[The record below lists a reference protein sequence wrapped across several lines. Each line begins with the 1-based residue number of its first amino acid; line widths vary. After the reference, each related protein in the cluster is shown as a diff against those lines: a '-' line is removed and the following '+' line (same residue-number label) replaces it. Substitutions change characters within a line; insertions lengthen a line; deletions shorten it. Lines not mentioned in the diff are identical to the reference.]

1 MEGTIDGETTMK
13 RVGFFAITLLLCAQ
27 VFAQPYPSKP
37 VRLIVPF
44 AAGGNVDI
52 TARQIAPGMSE
63 LLGQNMIVDNR
74 VGAGGV
80 IGAEAVAKAAPDG
93 YTLMMG
99 SNSTVSVAPSLYPK
113 LGYHPVRDFAPVSLV
128 ATTPFV
134 LVVHPSVPARSVK
147 DLISLAK
154 TRTGRL
160 SMASG
165 GTGSSNQLVGE
176 LFQSLTGARFT
187 HIPYKGAGPAGVD
200 LMAGQV
206 DLLFDQLS
214 SSVGPI
220 KSGRIRALAV
230 TSAARTAVFPDIA
243 TMKEA
248 GVADFEVTNITGVL
262 APAGTPADIIAKL
275 NAALSKVL
283 ASAATKERFAGLAL
297 EAAPGTPEQFAAYI
311 RDDFARWTKVVRDA
325 NIKVE

>member
-1 MEGTIDGETTMK
+1 MRIISGAVIALAFSLQT
-13 RVGFFAITLLLCAQ
+13 
-27 VFAQPYPSKP
+27 FAQNYPVKP

-52 TARQIAPGMSE
+52 TARQIAPGLSE
-63 LLGQNMIVDNR
+63 LLGQNFIVDNR

-113 LGYHPVRDFAPVSLV
+113 LAYHPVRDFAPVSLV

-134 LVVHPSVPARSVK
+134 LVVHPSVPVKSVK
-147 DLISLAK
+147 ELIALAK
-154 TRTGRL
+154 TKSGRL
-160 SMASG
+160 AMASG
-165 GTGSSNQLVGE
+165 GTGSSNHLVGE
-176 LFQSLTGARFT
+176 LFQALTGAKFT
-187 HIPYKGAGPAGVD
+187 HVPYKGAGPAGVD

-214 SSVGPI
+214 SSVGPL

-230 TSAARTAVFPDIA
+230 TSAARTAVFPDIP

-262 APAGTPADIIAKL
+262 APAGTSAEIIGRL
-275 NAALSKVL
+275 NAAILKVL
-283 ASAATKERFAGLAL
+283 GSASVKERFAGLAL
-297 EAAPGTPEQFAAYI
+297 EPAPSTPEQFSVYI
-311 RDDFARWTKVVRDA
+311 KEDFARWTKVVKDA
-325 NIKVE
+325 SIKVD

>member
-1 MEGTIDGETTMK
+1 MRIISGAVIALAFSLQT
-13 RVGFFAITLLLCAQ
+13 
-27 VFAQPYPSKP
+27 FAQNYPVKP

-52 TARQIAPGMSE
+52 TARQIAPGLSE
-63 LLGQNMIVDNR
+63 LLGQNFIVDNR

-113 LGYHPVRDFAPVSLV
+113 LAYHPVRDFAPVSLV

-134 LVVHPSVPARSVK
+134 LVVHPSVPVKSVK
-147 DLISLAK
+147 ELIALAK
-154 TRTGRL
+154 TKPGRL
-160 SMASG
+160 AMASG
-165 GTGSSNQLVGE
+165 GTGSSNHLVGE
-176 LFQSLTGARFT
+176 LFQSLTGAKFT
-187 HIPYKGAGPAGVD
+187 HVPYKGAGPAGVD

-214 SSVGPI
+214 SSVGPL

-230 TSAARTAVFPDIA
+230 TSAARTAVFPEIP

-262 APAGTPADIIAKL
+262 APAGTSAEIIGRL
-275 NAALSKVL
+275 NAAILKVL
-283 ASAATKERFAGLAL
+283 GSASVKERFAGLAL
-297 EAAPGTPEQFAAYI
+297 EPAPSTPEQFSVYI
-311 RDDFARWTKVVRDA
+311 KEDFARWTKVVKDA
-325 NIKVE
+325 SIKVD

>member
-1 MEGTIDGETTMK
+1 MNARIL
-13 RVGFFAITLLLCAQ
+13 FAAITLAHVATAAAQ
-27 VFAQPYPSKP
+27 SYPSKP
-37 VRLIVPF
+37 IRLVVPF

-52 TARQIAPGMSE
+52 TARQIAPGVSE
-63 LLGQNMIVDNR
+63 LLGQNIIVDNR

-80 IGAEAVAKAAPDG
+80 IGAEVVAKSAPDG

-113 LGYHPVRDFAPVSLV
+113 LSYHPVRDFAPISLV

-134 LVVHPSVPARSVK
+134 LVVHPSVPAKTVK
-147 DLISLAK
+147 DLIALAK
-154 TRTGRL
+154 AKPGRL

-176 LFQSLTGARFT
+176 LFQTLTGAKFT

-220 KSGRIRALAV
+220 KSGKIRALAV
-230 TSAARTAVFPDIA
+230 TSPARAAVFPDIP
-243 TMKEA
+243 TTTQS
-248 GVADFEVTNITGVL
+248 GVAGFEVINITGVL
-262 APAGTPADIIAKL
+262 APAGTPADIINKL
-275 NAALSKVL
+275 NAAILRVLSL
-283 ASAATKERFAGLAL
+283 PATRERFTGLAL
-297 EAAPGTPEQFAAYI
+297 EAAPGTPDQFSAYI
-311 RDDFARWTKVVRDA
+311 KEDFARWTKVVKDA

>member
-1 MEGTIDGETTMK
+1 MK
-13 RVGFFAITLLLCAQ
+13 IRIAFASITLALAATAAAQ
-27 VFAQPYPSKP
+27 TYPSKP

-52 TARQIAPGMSE
+52 TARQIAPGVSE
-63 LLGQNMIVDNR
+63 LLGQNLIVDNR
-74 VGAGGV
+74 VGAGGI
-80 IGAEAVAKAAPDG
+80 IGAEVVAKSAPDG

-113 LGYHPVRDFAPVSLV
+113 LSYHPVRDFAPISLV

-134 LVVHPSVPARSVK
+134 LVVHPSVPAKTVK
-147 DLISLAK
+147 ELIALAK
-154 TRTGRL
+154 SRPGKMT
-160 SMASG
+160 MASG
-165 GTGSSNQLVGE
+165 GTGSSNHLVGE
-176 LFQSLTGARFT
+176 LFQSLTGAKFT

-220 KSGRIRALAV
+220 KSGKIRPLAV
-230 TSAARTAVFPDIA
+230 TSRARAAVFPHIP

-248 GVADFEVTNITGVL
+248 GVADYEVTNITGVL
-262 APAGTPADIIAKL
+262 APAGTPADIINKL
-275 NAALSKVL
+275 NAAILKVL
-283 ASAATKERFAGLAL
+283 SLAATKERFAGIGL
-297 EAAPGTPEQFAAYI
+297 EPAPGTPEQFSAYI
-311 RDDFARWTKVVRDA
+311 KEDFARWTKVVKEA

>member
-1 MEGTIDGETTMK
+1 MRIISGAVIALAFSLQT
-13 RVGFFAITLLLCAQ
+13 
-27 VFAQPYPSKP
+27 FAQNYPVKP

-52 TARQIAPGMSE
+52 TARQIAPGLSE
-63 LLGQNMIVDNR
+63 LLGQNFIVDNR

-113 LGYHPVRDFAPVSLV
+113 LAYHPVRDFAPVSLV

-134 LVVHPSVPARSVK
+134 LVVHPTVPAQSVK
-147 DLISLAK
+147 ELIALAK
-154 TRTGRL
+154 TKSGRL
-160 SMASG
+160 AMASG
-165 GTGSSNQLVGE
+165 GTGSSNHLVGE
-176 LFQSLTGARFT
+176 LFQSLTGAKFT
-187 HIPYKGAGPAGVD
+187 HVPYKGAGPAGVD

-214 SSVGPI
+214 SSVGPL
-220 KSGRIRALAV
+220 KSRRIRALAV
-230 TSAARTAVFPDIA
+230 TSAARTAVFPDIP

-262 APAGTPADIIAKL
+262 TPAGTPAEIISRL
-275 NAALSKVL
+275 NAAIVKVL
-283 ASAATKERFAGLAL
+283 GSASVKERFAGLAL
-297 EAAPGTPEQFAAYI
+297 EPAPSTPDQFSAYI
-311 RDDFARWTKVVRDA
+311 RDDFARWTKVVKDA
-325 NIKVE
+325 SIKVD

>member
-1 MEGTIDGETTMK
+1 MRIISGAVIALAFSLQT
-13 RVGFFAITLLLCAQ
+13 
-27 VFAQPYPSKP
+27 FAQNYPVKP

-52 TARQIAPGMSE
+52 TARQIAPGLSE
-63 LLGQNMIVDNR
+63 LLGQNFIVDNR

-113 LGYHPVRDFAPVSLV
+113 LAYHPVRDFAPVSLV

-134 LVVHPSVPARSVK
+134 LVVHPSVPVKSVK
-147 DLISLAK
+147 ELIVLAK
-154 TRTGRL
+154 TKSGRL
-160 SMASG
+160 AMASG
-165 GTGSSNQLVGE
+165 GTGSSNHLVGE
-176 LFQSLTGARFT
+176 LFQSLTGAKFT
-187 HIPYKGAGPAGVD
+187 HVPYKGGGPAGVD

-214 SSVGPI
+214 SSVGPL

-230 TSAARTAVFPDIA
+230 TSAARTAVFPDIP

-262 APAGTPADIIAKL
+262 APAGTSAEIIGRL
-275 NAALSKVL
+275 NAAILKVL
-283 ASAATKERFAGLAL
+283 GSASIKERFAGLAL
-297 EAAPGTPEQFAAYI
+297 EPAPSTPEQFSVYI
-311 RDDFARWTKVVRDA
+311 KEDFARWTKVVKDA
-325 NIKVE
+325 SIKVD

>member
-1 MEGTIDGETTMK
+1 MRIISGAVIALAFSLQT
-13 RVGFFAITLLLCAQ
+13 
-27 VFAQPYPSKP
+27 FAQNYPVKP

-52 TARQIAPGMSE
+52 TARQIAPGLSE
-63 LLGQNMIVDNR
+63 LLGQNFIVDNR

-113 LGYHPVRDFAPVSLV
+113 LAYHPVRDFAPVSLV

-134 LVVHPSVPARSVK
+134 LVVHPSVPVKSVK
-147 DLISLAK
+147 ELIALAK
-154 TRTGRL
+154 TKPGRL
-160 SMASG
+160 AMASG
-165 GTGSSNQLVGE
+165 GTGSSNHLVGE
-176 LFQSLTGARFT
+176 LFQSLTGAKFT
-187 HIPYKGAGPAGVD
+187 HVPYKGAGPAGVD

-214 SSVGPI
+214 SSVGPL

-230 TSAARTAVFPDIA
+230 TSAARTAVFPDIP

-262 APAGTPADIIAKL
+262 APAGTSAEIIGRV
-275 NAALSKVL
+275 NAAILKVL
-283 ASAATKERFAGLAL
+283 GSASVKERFAGLAL
-297 EAAPGTPEQFAAYI
+297 EPAPSTPEQFSVYI
-311 RDDFARWTKVVRDA
+311 KEDFARWTKVVKDA
-325 NIKVE
+325 SIKVD

>member
-1 MEGTIDGETTMK
+1 MRIISGAVIALAFSLQT
-13 RVGFFAITLLLCAQ
+13 
-27 VFAQPYPSKP
+27 FAQNYPVKP

-52 TARQIAPGMSE
+52 TARQIAPGLSE
-63 LLGQNMIVDNR
+63 LLGQNFIVDNR

-113 LGYHPVRDFAPVSLV
+113 LAYHPVRDFAPVSLV

-134 LVVHPSVPARSVK
+134 LVVHPSVPVKSVK
-147 DLISLAK
+147 ELIALAK
-154 TRTGRL
+154 TKPGRL
-160 SMASG
+160 AMASG
-165 GTGSSNQLVGE
+165 GTGSSNHLVGE
-176 LFQSLTGARFT
+176 LFQSLTGAKFT
-187 HIPYKGAGPAGVD
+187 HVPYKGGGPAGVD

-214 SSVGPI
+214 SSVGPL

-230 TSAARTAVFPDIA
+230 TSAARTAVFPDIP

-262 APAGTPADIIAKL
+262 APAGTSAEIIGRL
-275 NAALSKVL
+275 NAAILKVL
-283 ASAATKERFAGLAL
+283 GSASVKERFAGLAL
-297 EAAPGTPEQFAAYI
+297 EPAPSTPEQFSVYI
-311 RDDFARWTKVVRDA
+311 KEDFARWTKVVKDA
-325 NIKVE
+325 SIKVD

>member
-1 MEGTIDGETTMK
+1 MKTML
-13 RVGFFAITLLLCAQ
+13 GAIAALAPVALAVAQ
-27 VFAQPYPSKP
+27 GYPSKP

-52 TARQIAPGMSE
+52 TARQIAPGLSE
-63 LLGQNMIVDNR
+63 LLGQNVIVDNR

-80 IGAEAVAKAAPDG
+80 IGAEVVAKAVPDG

-113 LGYHPVRDFAPVSLV
+113 LAYHPVRDFAPVSLV

-134 LVVHPSVPARSVK
+134 LVVHPSVPAKTVK
-147 DLISLAK
+147 ELIALARAK
-154 TRTGRL
+154 PGRL

-176 LFQSLTGARFT
+176 LFQTLTGAKFT
-187 HIPYKGAGPAGVD
+187 HVPYKGAGPAGVD

-230 TSAARTAVFPDIA
+230 TSAARTGVFPDIP

-262 APAGTPADIIAKL
+262 APAGTSAEIITRL
-275 NAALSKVL
+275 NAAILKVL
-283 ASAATKERFAGLAL
+283 AAPATKERFAGLAL
-297 EAAPGTPEQFAAYI
+297 DPAPSTPDQFSAYI
-311 RDDFARWTKVVRDA
+311 RDDFARWTKVVKDA
-325 NIKVE
+325 GIKVE

>member
-1 MEGTIDGETTMK
+1 MKTML
-13 RVGFFAITLLLCAQ
+13 GAIAALAPVALAVAQ
-27 VFAQPYPSKP
+27 GYPSKP

-52 TARQIAPGMSE
+52 TARQIAPGLSE
-63 LLGQNMIVDNR
+63 LLGQNVIVDNR
-74 VGAGGV
+74 VGAGCV
-80 IGAEAVAKAAPDG
+80 IGAEVVAKAVPDG

-113 LGYHPVRDFAPVSLV
+113 LAYHPVRDFAPVSLV

-134 LVVHPSVPARSVK
+134 LVVHPSVPAKTVK
-147 DLISLAK
+147 ELIALARAK
-154 TRTGRL
+154 PGRL

-176 LFQSLTGARFT
+176 LFQTLTGAKFT
-187 HIPYKGAGPAGVD
+187 HVPYKGAGPAGVD

-230 TSAARTAVFPDIA
+230 TSAARTGVFPDIP

-262 APAGTPADIIAKL
+262 APAGTSAEIITRL
-275 NAALSKVL
+275 NAAILKVL
-283 ASAATKERFAGLAL
+283 AAPATKERFAGLAL
-297 EAAPGTPEQFAAYI
+297 DPAPSTPDQFSAYI
-311 RDDFARWTKVVRDA
+311 RDDFARWTKVVKDA
-325 NIKVE
+325 GIKVE

>member
-1 MEGTIDGETTMK
+1 MRIISGAVIALAFSLQT
-13 RVGFFAITLLLCAQ
+13 
-27 VFAQPYPSKP
+27 FAQNYPVKP

-52 TARQIAPGMSE
+52 TARQIAPGLSE
-63 LLGQNMIVDNR
+63 LLGQNFIVDNR

-113 LGYHPVRDFAPVSLV
+113 LAYHPVRDFAPVSLV

-134 LVVHPSVPARSVK
+134 LVVHPSVPVKSVK
-147 DLISLAK
+147 ELIALAK
-154 TRTGRL
+154 TKPGRL
-160 SMASG
+160 AMASG
-165 GTGSSNQLVGE
+165 GTGSSNHLVGE
-176 LFQSLTGARFT
+176 LFQSLTGAKFT
-187 HIPYKGAGPAGVD
+187 HVPYKGAGPAGVD

-214 SSVGPI
+214 SSVGPL

-230 TSAARTAVFPDIA
+230 TSAARTAVFPDIP

-262 APAGTPADIIAKL
+262 APAGTSAETITRL
-275 NAALSKVL
+275 NAAISKVL
-283 ASAATKERFAGLAL
+283 GLASVKERFAGLAL
-297 EAAPGTPEQFAAYI
+297 EPAPSTPDQFSAYI
-311 RDDFARWTKVVRDA
+311 KEDFARWTKVVKDA
-325 NIKVE
+325 SIKVD

>member
-1 MEGTIDGETTMK
+1 MRIISGTVIALAFSLQT
-13 RVGFFAITLLLCAQ
+13 
-27 VFAQPYPSKP
+27 FAQNYPVKP

-52 TARQIAPGMSE
+52 TARQIAPGLSE
-63 LLGQNMIVDNR
+63 LLGQNFIVDNR

-113 LGYHPVRDFAPVSLV
+113 LAYHPVRDFAPVSLV

-134 LVVHPSVPARSVK
+134 LVVHPSVPVKSVK
-147 DLISLAK
+147 ELIALAK
-154 TRTGRL
+154 TKPGRL
-160 SMASG
+160 AMASG
-165 GTGSSNQLVGE
+165 GTGSSNHLVGE
-176 LFQSLTGARFT
+176 LFQSLTGAKFT
-187 HIPYKGAGPAGVD
+187 HVPYKGAGPAGVD

-214 SSVGPI
+214 SSVGPL

-230 TSAARTAVFPDIA
+230 TSAARTAVFPEIP

-262 APAGTPADIIAKL
+262 APAGTSAEIIGRL
-275 NAALSKVL
+275 NAAILKVL
-283 ASAATKERFAGLAL
+283 GSASVKERFAGLAL
-297 EAAPGTPEQFAAYI
+297 EPAPSTPEQFSVYI
-311 RDDFARWTKVVRDA
+311 KEDFARWTKVVKDA
-325 NIKVE
+325 SIKVD

>member
-1 MEGTIDGETTMK
+1 MRIISGAVIALAFSLQT
-13 RVGFFAITLLLCAQ
+13 
-27 VFAQPYPSKP
+27 FAQNYPVKP

-52 TARQIAPGMSE
+52 TARQIAPGLSE
-63 LLGQNMIVDNR
+63 LLGQNFIVDNR

-113 LGYHPVRDFAPVSLV
+113 LAYHPVRDFAPVSLV

-134 LVVHPSVPARSVK
+134 LVVHPSVPVKSVK
-147 DLISLAK
+147 ELIALAK
-154 TRTGRL
+154 TKPGRL
-160 SMASG
+160 AMASG
-165 GTGSSNQLVGE
+165 GTGSSNHLVGE
-176 LFQSLTGARFT
+176 LFQSLTGAKFT
-187 HIPYKGAGPAGVD
+187 HVPYKGGGPAGVD

-214 SSVGPI
+214 SSVGPL

-230 TSAARTAVFPDIA
+230 TSAARTAVFPDIP

-262 APAGTPADIIAKL
+262 APAGTSAEIIGRL
-275 NAALSKVL
+275 NAAILKVL
-283 ASAATKERFAGLAL
+283 GSASVKERFAGLAL
-297 EAAPGTPEQFAAYI
+297 EPAPSSPDQFSAYI
-311 RDDFARWTKVVRDA
+311 KEDFARWTKVVKEA

>member
-1 MEGTIDGETTMK
+1 MKTMLG
-13 RVGFFAITLLLCAQ
+13 VIAALAPAALAMAQ
-27 VFAQPYPSKP
+27 SYPSKP

-52 TARQIAPGMSE
+52 TARQIAPGLSE
-63 LLGQNMIVDNR
+63 LLGQNFIVDNR

-80 IGAEAVAKAAPDG
+80 IGAEVVAKAAPDG

-113 LGYHPVRDFAPVSLV
+113 LAYHPVRDFAPVSLV

-134 LVVHPSVPARSVK
+134 LVVHPSVPAKSVK
-147 DLISLAK
+147 ELIALAK
-154 TRTGRL
+154 AKPGRMA
-160 SMASG
+160 MASG

-176 LFQSLTGARFT
+176 LFQSLTGAKFT
-187 HIPYKGAGPAGVD
+187 HVPYKGAAPAGVD

-230 TSAARTAVFPDIA
+230 TSAARAAVFPDIP

-248 GVADFEVTNITGVL
+248 GVANFEVTNITGVL
-262 APAGTPADIIAKL
+262 APAGTAADIIVKL
-275 NAALSKVL
+275 NAAILKVL
-283 ASAATKERFAGLAL
+283 ATQATKERFAGLAL
-297 EAAPGTPEQFAAYI
+297 EPAPSTPEQFLTYI
-311 RDDFARWTKVVRDA
+311 KEDFARWTKVVKDA
-325 NIKVE
+325 NIKVD

>member
-1 MEGTIDGETTMK
+1 MQARPVFVVIALAWPAMS
-13 RVGFFAITLLLCAQ
+13 AAQ
-27 VFAQPYPSKP
+27 NYPSKP

-63 LLGQNMIVDNR
+63 ILGQNIIVDNR

-80 IGAEAVAKAAPDG
+80 IGAELVAKSAPDG

-113 LGYHPVRDFAPVSLV
+113 LAYHPVRDFAPVSLV

-134 LVVHPSVPARSVK
+134 LVVHPSVPAKTVK
-147 DLISLAK
+147 DLIALAK
-154 TRTGRL
+154 AKPNAMT
-160 SMASG
+160 MASG

-176 LFQSLTGARFT
+176 LFQSLTGAKFT
-187 HIPYKGAGPAGVD
+187 HVPYKGAGPAGVD

-230 TSAARTAVFPDIA
+230 TSAARTAVFPDIPTA
-243 TMKEA
+243 TEA
-248 GVADFEVTNITGVL
+248 GVRGFEVTNITGVL
-262 APAGTPADIIAKL
+262 APAATPADIIARL
-275 NAALSKVL
+275 NAAILKVL
-283 ASAATKERFAGLAL
+283 SLAATKERFAGLAL
-297 EAAPGTPEQFAAYI
+297 EAAPGTPEQFSAYI
-311 RDDFARWTKVVRDA
+311 KEDFARWTKVVKDA

>member
-1 MEGTIDGETTMK
+1 MRIISGAVIALAFSLQT
-13 RVGFFAITLLLCAQ
+13 
-27 VFAQPYPSKP
+27 FAQNYPVKP

-52 TARQIAPGMSE
+52 TARQIAPGLSE
-63 LLGQNMIVDNR
+63 LLGQNFIVDNR

-113 LGYHPVRDFAPVSLV
+113 LAYHPVRDFAPVSLV

-134 LVVHPSVPARSVK
+134 LVVHPSVPVKSVK
-147 DLISLAK
+147 ELIALAK
-154 TRTGRL
+154 TKPGRL
-160 SMASG
+160 AMASG
-165 GTGSSNQLVGE
+165 GTGSSNHLVGE
-176 LFQSLTGARFT
+176 LFQALTGAKFT
-187 HIPYKGAGPAGVD
+187 HVPYKGGGPAGVD

-214 SSVGPI
+214 SSVGPL

-230 TSAARTAVFPDIA
+230 TSAARTAVFPDIP

-262 APAGTPADIIAKL
+262 APAGTSAEIIGRV
-275 NAALSKVL
+275 NAAILKVL
-283 ASAATKERFAGLAL
+283 GSASVKERFAGLAL
-297 EAAPGTPEQFAAYI
+297 EPAPSTPEQFSVYI
-311 RDDFARWTKVVRDA
+311 KEDFARWTKVVKDA
-325 NIKVE
+325 SIKVD

>member
-1 MEGTIDGETTMK
+1 MRIISGAVIALAFSLQT
-13 RVGFFAITLLLCAQ
+13 
-27 VFAQPYPSKP
+27 FAQNYPVKP

-52 TARQIAPGMSE
+52 TARQIAPGLSE
-63 LLGQNMIVDNR
+63 LLGQNFIVDNR

-113 LGYHPVRDFAPVSLV
+113 LAYHPVRDFAPVSLV

-134 LVVHPSVPARSVK
+134 LVVHPSVPVKSVK
-147 DLISLAK
+147 ELIALAK
-154 TRTGRL
+154 TKPGRL
-160 SMASG
+160 AMASG
-165 GTGSSNQLVGE
+165 GTGSSNHLVGA
-176 LFQSLTGARFT
+176 LFQSLTGAKFT
-187 HIPYKGAGPAGVD
+187 HVPYKGAGPAGVD

-214 SSVGPI
+214 SSVGPL

-230 TSAARTAVFPDIA
+230 TSAARTAIFPDIP

-262 APAGTPADIIAKL
+262 APAGTPAEIITRL
-275 NAALSKVL
+275 NAAILKVL
-283 ASAATKERFAGLAL
+283 GSASVKERFAGLAL
-297 EAAPGTPEQFAAYI
+297 EPAPSTPEQFSVYI
-311 RDDFARWTKVVRDA
+311 KEDFARWTKVVKDA
-325 NIKVE
+325 SIKVD

>member
-1 MEGTIDGETTMK
+1 MRIISGAVIALAFSLQT
-13 RVGFFAITLLLCAQ
+13 
-27 VFAQPYPSKP
+27 FAQNYPVKP

-52 TARQIAPGMSE
+52 TARQIAPGLSE
-63 LLGQNMIVDNR
+63 LLGQNFIVDNR

-113 LGYHPVRDFAPVSLV
+113 LAYHPVRDFAPVSLV

-134 LVVHPSVPARSVK
+134 LVVHPSVPVKSVK
-147 DLISLAK
+147 ELIALAK
-154 TRTGRL
+154 TKSGRL
-160 SMASG
+160 AMASG
-165 GTGSSNQLVGE
+165 GTGSSNHLVGE
-176 LFQSLTGARFT
+176 LFQSLTGAKFT
-187 HIPYKGAGPAGVD
+187 HVPYKGAGPAGVD

-214 SSVGPI
+214 SSVGPL

-230 TSAARTAVFPDIA
+230 TSAARAAVFPDIP

-262 APAGTPADIIAKL
+262 APAGTSADIIGRL
-275 NAALSKVL
+275 NAAILKVL
-283 ASAATKERFAGLAL
+283 GSASIKERFAGLAL
-297 EAAPGTPEQFAAYI
+297 EPAPSTPEQFSVYI
-311 RDDFARWTKVVRDA
+311 KEDFARWTKVVRDA
-325 NIKVE
+325 SIKVD

>member
-1 MEGTIDGETTMK
+1 MRIISAAVIALAFSLQT
-13 RVGFFAITLLLCAQ
+13 
-27 VFAQPYPSKP
+27 FAQNYPVKP

-52 TARQIAPGMSE
+52 TARQIAPGLSE
-63 LLGQNMIVDNR
+63 LLGQNFIVDNR

-113 LGYHPVRDFAPVSLV
+113 LAYHPVRDFAPVSLV

-134 LVVHPSVPARSVK
+134 LVVHPSVPVKSVK
-147 DLISLAK
+147 ELIALAK
-154 TRTGRL
+154 TKPGRL
-160 SMASG
+160 AMASG
-165 GTGSSNQLVGE
+165 GTGSSNHLVGE
-176 LFQSLTGARFT
+176 LFQSLTGAKFT
-187 HIPYKGAGPAGVD
+187 HVPYKGAGPAGVD

-214 SSVGPI
+214 SSVGPL

-230 TSAARTAVFPDIA
+230 TSAARTAVFPDIP

-262 APAGTPADIIAKL
+262 APAGTSAEIIGRL
-275 NAALSKVL
+275 NAAILKVL
-283 ASAATKERFAGLAL
+283 GSASVKERFAGLAL
-297 EAAPGTPEQFAAYI
+297 EPAPSTPEQFSVYI
-311 RDDFARWTKVVRDA
+311 KEDFARWTKVVKDA
-325 NIKVE
+325 SIKVD

>member
-1 MEGTIDGETTMK
+1 MK
-13 RVGFFAITLLLCAQ
+13 RLVLVAVLVHAAAVAAQ
-27 VFAQPYPSKP
+27 VYPSKP
-37 VRLIVPF
+37 VRLVVPF

-63 LLGQNMIVDNR
+63 LLGQNFIVDNR

-80 IGAEAVAKAAPDG
+80 IGAEVVAKAAPDG

-113 LGYHPVRDFAPVSLV
+113 IAYHPVRDFAPISLV

-134 LVVHPSVPARSVK
+134 LVVHPSVPAKSIK
-147 DLISLAK
+147 ELIALAK
-154 TRTGRL
+154 ARSGRL

-165 GTGSSNQLVGE
+165 GTGSSNHLVGE
-176 LFQSLTGARFT
+176 LFQALTGARFT
-187 HIPYKGAGPAGVD
+187 HIPYKGGGPAGVD

-230 TSAARTAVFPDIA
+230 TSAARTAVFPEITTA
-243 TMKEA
+243 REA

-262 APAGTPADIIAKL
+262 APAGTSADIIGKL
-275 NAALSKVL
+275 NAAILKVL
-283 ASAATKERFAGLAL
+283 ATSATRERFAGLAL

-311 RDDFARWTKVVRDA
+311 KEDFARWTKVVKDA

>member
-1 MEGTIDGETTMK
+1 
-13 RVGFFAITLLLCAQ
+13 
-27 VFAQPYPSKP
+27 
-37 VRLIVPF
+37 
-44 AAGGNVDI
+44 
-52 TARQIAPGMSE
+52 
-63 LLGQNMIVDNR
+63 
-74 VGAGGV
+74 
-80 IGAEAVAKAAPDG
+80 VAKSAPDG

-113 LGYHPVRDFAPVSLV
+113 LAYHPVRDFAPISLV

-134 LVVHPSVPARSVK
+134 LVVHPSVPAKTVK
-147 DLISLAK
+147 DLGALAK
-154 TRTGRL
+154 AKPGRMA
-160 SMASG
+160 MASG

-176 LFQSLTGARFT
+176 LFQSLTGAKFT

-230 TSAARTAVFPDIA
+230 TSPARTAIFPDIPTA
-243 TMKEA
+243 TQA
-248 GVADFEVTNITGVL
+248 GVAGFEVINITGVL
-262 APAGTPADIIAKL
+262 APAGTPAEIISKL
-275 NAALSKVL
+275 NAAILKVL
-283 ASAATKERFAGLAL
+283 SLPATKERFAGLAL
-297 EAAPGTPEQFAAYI
+297 EAAPSTSEQFSAYI
-311 RDDFARWTKVVRDA
+311 KEDFARWTKVVKDA

>member
-1 MEGTIDGETTMK
+1 MRIISGAVIALAFSLQT
-13 RVGFFAITLLLCAQ
+13 
-27 VFAQPYPSKP
+27 FAQNYPVKP

-52 TARQIAPGMSE
+52 TARQIAPGLSE
-63 LLGQNMIVDNR
+63 LLGQNFIVDNR

-113 LGYHPVRDFAPVSLV
+113 LAYHPVRDFAPVSLV

-134 LVVHPSVPARSVK
+134 LVVHPSVPVKSVK
-147 DLISLAK
+147 ELIALAK
-154 TRTGRL
+154 TKPGRL
-160 SMASG
+160 AMASG
-165 GTGSSNQLVGE
+165 GTGSSNHLVGE
-176 LFQSLTGARFT
+176 LFQSLTGAKFT
-187 HIPYKGAGPAGVD
+187 HVPYKGAGPAGVD

-214 SSVGPI
+214 SSVGPL

-230 TSAARTAVFPDIA
+230 TSAARTAIFPDIP

-262 APAGTPADIIAKL
+262 APAGTPAEIITRL
-275 NAALSKVL
+275 NAAILKVL
-283 ASAATKERFAGLAL
+283 GSASVKERFAGLAL
-297 EAAPGTPEQFAAYI
+297 EPAPSTPEQFSVYI
-311 RDDFARWTKVVRDA
+311 KEDFARWTKVVKDA
-325 NIKVE
+325 SIKVD

>member
-1 MEGTIDGETTMK
+1 MRIISGAVIALAFSLQT
-13 RVGFFAITLLLCAQ
+13 
-27 VFAQPYPSKP
+27 FAQNYPVKP

-52 TARQIAPGMSE
+52 TARQIAPGLSE
-63 LLGQNMIVDNR
+63 LLGQNFIVDNR

-113 LGYHPVRDFAPVSLV
+113 LAYHPVRDFAPVSLV

-134 LVVHPSVPARSVK
+134 LVVHPSVPVKSVK
-147 DLISLAK
+147 ELIALAK
-154 TRTGRL
+154 TKPGRL
-160 SMASG
+160 AMASG
-165 GTGSSNQLVGE
+165 GTGSSNHLVGE
-176 LFQSLTGARFT
+176 LFQSLTGAKFT
-187 HIPYKGAGPAGVD
+187 HVPYKGAGPAGVD

-214 SSVGPI
+214 SSVGPL

-230 TSAARTAVFPDIA
+230 TSAARAAVFPDIP

-262 APAGTPADIIAKL
+262 APAGTSADIIGRL
-275 NAALSKVL
+275 NAAILKVL
-283 ASAATKERFAGLAL
+283 GSASIKERFAGLAL
-297 EAAPGTPEQFAAYI
+297 EPAPSTPEQFSVYI
-311 RDDFARWTKVVRDA
+311 KEDFARWTKVVRDA
-325 NIKVE
+325 SIKVD

>member
-1 MEGTIDGETTMK
+1 MRIISGAVIALAFSLQT
-13 RVGFFAITLLLCAQ
+13 
-27 VFAQPYPSKP
+27 FAQNYPVKP

-52 TARQIAPGMSE
+52 TARQIAPGLSE
-63 LLGQNMIVDNR
+63 LLGQNFIVDNR

-113 LGYHPVRDFAPVSLV
+113 LAYHPVRDFAPVSLV

-147 DLISLAK
+147 ELIALAK
-154 TRTGRL
+154 TKSGRL
-160 SMASG
+160 AMASG
-165 GTGSSNQLVGE
+165 GTGSSNHLVGE
-176 LFQSLTGARFT
+176 LFQSLTGAKFT
-187 HIPYKGAGPAGVD
+187 HVPYKGAGPAGVD

-214 SSVGPI
+214 SSVGPL

-230 TSAARTAVFPDIA
+230 TSAARTAVFPEIP

-262 APAGTPADIIAKL
+262 APAGTSAEIIGRL
-275 NAALSKVL
+275 NAAILKVL
-283 ASAATKERFAGLAL
+283 GSASVKERFAGLAL
-297 EAAPGTPEQFAAYI
+297 EPAPSTPEQFSVYI
-311 RDDFARWTKVVRDA
+311 KEDFARWTKVVRDA
-325 NIKVE
+325 SIKVD

>member
-1 MEGTIDGETTMK
+1 MKTMLG
-13 RVGFFAITLLLCAQ
+13 VIAALAPAALAMAQ
-27 VFAQPYPSKP
+27 SYPSKP

-52 TARQIAPGMSE
+52 TARQIAPGLSE
-63 LLGQNMIVDNR
+63 LLGQNFIVDNR

-80 IGAEAVAKAAPDG
+80 IGAEVVAKAAPDG

-113 LGYHPVRDFAPVSLV
+113 LAYHPVRDFAPVSLV

-134 LVVHPSVPARSVK
+134 LVVHPSVPAKSVK
-147 DLISLAK
+147 ELIALAK
-154 TRTGRL
+154 ANPGRMA
-160 SMASG
+160 MASG

-176 LFQSLTGARFT
+176 LFQSLTGAKFT
-187 HIPYKGAGPAGVD
+187 HVPYKGAAPAGVD

-230 TSAARTAVFPDIA
+230 TSAARAAVFPDIP

-248 GVADFEVTNITGVL
+248 GVANFEVTNITGVL
-262 APAGTPADIIAKL
+262 APAGTSADIIVKL
-275 NAALSKVL
+275 NAAILKVL
-283 ASAATKERFAGLAL
+283 ATQATKERFAGLAL
-297 EAAPGTPEQFAAYI
+297 EPAPSTPEQFLTYI
-311 RDDFARWTKVVRDA
+311 KEDFARWTKVVKDA
-325 NIKVE
+325 NIKVD